1 MQKKQLKGNGFQKM
15 NELFYLFLVTT
26 LRNVLIILAKG
37 NAEPN
42 PPDKMSFPYI
52 CDVFALA
59 YTSNPEDL

>member
-1 MQKKQLKGNGFQKM
+1 M